1 MRVRVK
7 ACLSPERVNRL
18 GWRPPEV
25 QGLTDS
31 TLPAAAA
38 DATALPTSVD
48 GAAFVLGHFFFL
60 SSAISS
66 LSLNRPP
73 SFGQNTR
80 VKKFLLLAIF
90 VGVSF
95 VLWQRASSD
104 VPVEAAAAPPQPEA
118 LSLDLSIS
126 SERTAPPALALGLK
140 ALDQWHRNGTLEWR
154 PAVGEE
160 NISEALQE
168 FASIWKGQGG
178 SYAAILRVAAP
189 GIFGSDF
196 DVFAKAWAEKGS
208 AGLKASLANS
218 EFRGP
223 AWIAWQDAL
232 AHSAL
237 QKREY
242 EVGAHALGDLL
253 REMLNNG
260 YSRDR
265 VLAYRE
271 LVFDCRANCRSFLPF
286 QTYAVQDGDSLNSI
300 RNRFRKKGLKLSY
313 GWMNLFNGR
322 NVKKTSIRL
331 GQELK
336 LPTNPPSVEAWRG
349 KRLLVV
355 YADSSPIGLYEAS
368 FGKDGDATP
377 LGEFT
382 LEDFLKEPVFW
393 KQGDDPVPFGNPEN
407 PLGTRWM
414 GFKEMPSYGIHGNTN
429 AADTI
434 GSFESL
440 GCIRMF
446 NDEVEELFEILPR
459 GASVTIRD

>member
-1 MRVRVK
+1 M
-7 ACLSPERVNRL
+7 
-18 GWRPPEV
+18 
-25 QGLTDS
+25 
-31 TLPAAAA
+31 
-38 DATALPTSVD
+38 
-48 GAAFVLGHFFFL
+48 
-60 SSAISS
+60 
-66 LSLNRPP
+66 
-73 SFGQNTR
+73 
-80 VKKFLLLAIF
+80 KKFLLLAIF
-90 VGVSF
+90 AGVSF
-95 VLWQRASSD
+95 VLWKRASME
-104 VPVEAAAAPPQPEA
+104 VPVEAAPAPIQPVA
-118 LSLDLSIS
+118 RSLDLSIS
-126 SERTAPPALALGLK
+126 SERVAPPPPVVGLRV
-140 ALDQWHRNGTLEWR
+140 LDQWHRLGFSAWK
-154 PAVGEE
+154 PASGEE
-160 NISEALQE
+160 SFASALTE
-168 FASIWKGQGG
+168 FASIWEGQGG
-178 SYAAILRVAAP
+178 SYAAVLREAVP
-189 GIFGSDF
+189 GVFGSDF
-196 DVFAKAWAEKGS
+196 DTFAKAWAEKGS
-208 AGLKASLANS
+208 AGLEASLENA

-237 QKREY
+237 QNRDY
-242 EVGAHALGDLL
+242 EMGASALGKLL

-265 VLAYRE
+265 ILAYRD

-286 QTYAVQDGDSLNSI
+286 QSYTVQDGDSLNSI
-300 RNRFRKKGLKLSY
+300 RNHFRKEGLKLSY

-322 NVKKTSIRL
+322 NVYKTAIRL

-336 LPTNPPSVEAWRG
+336 LPTQAPSVEAWRG
-349 KRLLVV
+349 ERLLII
-355 YADSSPIGLYEAS
+355 YAGESPIGIYEAS

-414 GFKEMPSYGIHGNTN
+414 GFKEMPSYGIHGNTD

-459 GASVTIRD
+459 GGQITILD